1 MNSGTPAANTDWA
14 TDCIAIEIP
23 VIGVVRKAVCREK
36 KCPAITLNMANALTR
51 SRPNARE
58 DRMELPPPIC
68 LCKLL
73 VIIVI

>member
-36 KCPAITLNMANALTR
+36 CPAITLNMANALMR
-51 SRPNARE
+51 SRPNALE
-58 DRMELPPPIC
+58 DVLPPPIYFC
-68 LCKLL
+68 
-73 VIIVI
+73 